1 MNEEIQNYLDE
12 VRDYYKQDED
22 LLKRRDLL
30 EKYSYPV
37 IELEKHIRFMVD
49 ETMQRYCKE
58 HGIDMPWTVAKGLPI
73 TKSTS
78 EKIESARNS
87 LSFPDNN
94 NHHKI
99 LDNISLDTW
108 ACLASNSN
116 KGSLEGVG
124 KEQREFWNK
133 WFSGNVWDAK
143 YDDDRDEDQ
152 LRVRLNDC
160 LEEFRKFRN
169 DLFHFA
175 RFESPEQL
183 SNYKKRASQL
193 AEMLKPGLG
202 YHLFGDDDNLPVE
215 ARENDSRIGY
225 GKSLDIPKVGE
236 STVIVAANVAYEI
249 FMKCQEKM
257 NGVGF
262 YTCPS
267 GRSFRHDTKFMAFYA
282 ERSVKPEIAEIISI
296 RDYLPWNKE
305 NIHFLKKSQD
315 PIDNLFGDC
324 LEWALSD
331 EGERIAQGWA
341 WDEYKV
347 FLLKIYPDNSN
358 VLESEIPHL
367 RQGVGSA
374 FTMSKRYTTKGILE
388 SASTTDDLL

>member
-1 MNEEIQNYLDE
+1 MNEEFQDYLDK
-12 VRDYYKQDED
+12 VNDYYKQDED
-22 LLKRRDLL
+22 SLETRDLL

-37 IELEKHIRFMVD
+37 IELEKYIRFMVD
-49 ETMQRYCKE
+49 ETMLRYCKE
-58 HGIDMPWTVAKGLPI
+58 HGMDMPWTAAKGLPI
-73 TKSTS
+73 AKSTS
-78 EKIESARNS
+78 EKIESARNP
-87 LSFPDNN
+87 LSFPENN

-116 KGSLEGVG
+116 KGSLLGVG
-124 KEQREFWNK
+124 KEQREFWIK
-133 WFSGNVWDAK
+133 WFSGNVWDEK
-143 YDDDRDEDQ
+143 YGVDLNKDL
-152 LRVRLNDC
+152 LRERLNDC
-160 LEEFRKFRN
+160 LQEFRNFRN

-175 RFESPEQL
+175 RFESTEQL
-183 SNYKKRASQL
+183 SNYVKKAFQL

-202 YHLFGDDDNLPVE
+202 YHLFGGDDKLPLE
-215 ARENDSRIGY
+215 AIENVSKTGP
-225 GKSLDIPKVGE
+225 GLSLDIPKFGE
-236 STVIVAANVAYEI
+236 STVIVAANVAYEV
-249 FMKCQEKM
+249 FMECQKKK
-257 NGVGF
+257 NGIGF
-262 YTCPS
+262 YVCPS
-267 GRSFRHDTKFMAFYA
+267 GRSFRRDTKFMAFYA
-282 ERSVKPEIAEIISI
+282 DRSIKPEIAEIISI

-305 NIHFLKKSQD
+305 NIQFLKGSQD
-315 PIDNLFGDC
+315 PIDKLYGDC

-358 VLESEIPHL
+358 VLKSEIPHL

-374 FTMSKRYTTKGILE
+374 FTMSKRYTTKESLE

>member
-1 MNEEIQNYLDE
+1 MNEEIRNYHDE
-12 VRDYYKQDED
+12 YRDYYKQDED

-49 ETMQRYCKE
+49 KTMQRYCKE
-58 HGIDMPWTVAKGLPI
+58 HGMDMPWTVANDLPI
-73 TKSTS
+73 AKTTS
-78 EKIESARNS
+78 AKIESARKS

-94 NHHKI
+94 NHQKI

-116 KGSLEGVG
+116 KGSLDGVSNV
-124 KEQREFWNK
+124 EREFWRE
-133 WFSGNVWDAK
+133 WFSGNVRDAK
-143 YDDDRDEDQ
+143 YDGDQDKDQ
-152 LRVRLNDC
+152 LRKRLNDC
-160 LEEFRKFRN
+160 LEEFRNFRN

-183 SNYKKRASQL
+183 SNYEKRAFQL

-202 YHLFGDDDNLPVE
+202 YDLFRGNDNLSVE
-215 ARENDSRIGY
+215 ARENDSRIGP
-225 GKSLDIPKVGE
+225 GISLDIPKVGE

-249 FMKCQEKM
+249 FMKCQQELK
-257 NGVGF
+257 GVGF
-262 YTCPS
+262 YVCPS
-267 GRSFRHDTKFMAFYA
+267 GRSFRRDTKFMAFYA
-282 ERSVKPEIAEIISI
+282 DRSIKPEIAEIISI

-305 NIHFLKKSQD
+305 NIRFLNDSQD
-315 PIDNLFGDC
+315 PIDKQFGKC

-374 FTMSKRYTTKGILE
+374 FTMSKRYTTKEILE